1 MSNTIQRYQLTFC
14 AGADGCHERAVF
26 SRDFH
31 SRLATLL
38 EELFTGPD
46 GLAETAGHGKKTHGG
61 FRVAVSDCPNACSR
75 PQIVDIGLIG
85 ASEPLVTDAQCK
97 DCGGCVEACKEQAI
111 TFWDGVSFP
120 IIDDALCVRC
130 GACIRACPRGTLQEL
145 RHGYRILVGG
155 RLGRHPQLGT
165 ELSGIYDET
174 ESLELVR
181 RIVSWY
187 LANARVG
194 ERLADVL
201 NRNVNALKEILKK
214 T

>member
-1 MSNTIQRYQLTFC
+1 
-14 AGADGCHERAVF
+14 
-26 SRDFH
+26 
-31 SRLATLL
+31 
-38 EELFTGPD
+38 
-46 GLAETAGHGKKTHGG
+46 
-61 FRVAVSDCPNACSR
+61 
-75 PQIVDIGLIG
+75 
-85 ASEPLVTDAQCK
+85 
-97 DCGGCVEACKEQAI
+97 
-111 TFWDGVSFP
+111 
-120 IIDDALCVRC
+120 VRC

-201 NRNVNALKEILKK
+201 NRNANALKEILKK